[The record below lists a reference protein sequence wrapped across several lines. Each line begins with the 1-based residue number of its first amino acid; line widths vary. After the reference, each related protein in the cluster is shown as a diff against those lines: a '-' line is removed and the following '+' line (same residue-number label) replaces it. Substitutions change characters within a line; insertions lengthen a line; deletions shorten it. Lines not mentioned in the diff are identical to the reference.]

1 MSKAVVPI
9 VRIPDHLA
17 AFFFSGSTVA
27 QMSFVLQLKGSTRVR
42 KCKKKGW
49 DRQCNF
55 FVPFVSVSFG
65 IAFNGKVLLCLTFS
79 RYE

>member
-55 FVPFVSVSFG
+55 LFLSCLFPL
-65 IAFNGKVLLCLTFS
+65 ALLLMERFCCV
-79 RYE
+79 